1 MSVKLELGFTGA
13 SREREQIARDPILYS
28 ILAPSV
34 VFPSLLYKSMLEKQL
49 ASLFAHYFRVVNL
62 VFLSLQVLKQ

>member
-49 ASLFAHYFRVVNL
+49 ASLFAH
-62 VFLSLQVLKQ
+62 